1 MRAPLF
7 KAFPV
12 AFAALLAMATAVF
25 AEDGVSADKVVFGQA
40 AALEGP
46 ASALGQGMKIG
57 LEAAFAEAN
66 KAGGVKGRK
75 LELKSVDDGYE
86 PTKAIEAVKK
96 LLEDDKVFALAGA
109 VGTPT
114 SAATQPIATAA
125 GAPFIGAFTGAE
137 FLREPYKPLVMNV
150 RASYFQET
158 EAMVEH
164 LTKDLGASKI
174 AIMYQ
179 DDAFGQAGLAG
190 VKRALEKRQMQL
202 AGEGTFE
209 RNTVAVKSAL
219 LAIKKAE
226 PQAVIMISPYK
237 PAAEFIKLAKQI
249 KLDATFVNISFVGS
263 DALAKELGAAGAGVV
278 VTQVVPF
285 PKDAS
290 IPAVG
295 RYQAALKANAP
306 DAQPG
311 FVSLEG
317 YLVGRAIIAALEK
330 VNGDL
335 TRQAMV
341 EAVQKAGGFDLGG
354 FKLTYGPSSNRGS
367 DHVFLTVIQADGSFK
382 AVDHLEKT
390 GS

>member
-7 KAFPV
+7 KALPV
-12 AFAALLAMATAVF
+12 AFAALLAAAPGAS

-96 LLEDDKVFALAGA
+96 LLEEDKVFALAGA

-125 GAPFIGAFTGAE
+125 GVPFIGAFTGAE

-164 LTKDLGASKI
+164 LTKDLGATRI

-237 PAAEFIKLAKQI
+237 PAAEFIKLARQI

-290 IPAVG
+290 IPVVG
-295 RYQAALKANAP
+295 RYQAALKASAP

-354 FKLTYGPSSNRGS
+354 FKLAYGPSSNRGS
-367 DHVFLTVIQADGSFK
+367 DHVFLTVIQADSSFK
-382 AVDHLEKT
+382 AVEHLDKT